1 MRKWIS
7 RQTIGQTDGQTDTE
21 TDWPTEHTDMPD
33 GSTSEWCGR
42 HWDSGVHSEGGG
54 IEGQSHSQAGKHLTH
69 FSNQN
74 VLAFTGSARAVLYYV
89 GTACPPSALSENK
102 RCDLHSGSHLDTQP
116 PSNAVFLLC
125 SFRSF
130 LLASGRSVLSSL
142 FWHSREH

>member
-1 MRKWIS
+1 MDF
-7 RQTIGQTDGQTDTE
+7 TTDDRTDRRSDRHRNRLTNR
-21 TDWPTEHTDMPD
+21 THRHAGRD
-33 GSTSEWCGR
+33 TSEWCGR